1 MPSNLVSI
9 VVPVYNGERFLAE
22 ALNSVLNQ
30 TYQNWECII
39 VDDGSSDQSLEI
51 AMEFSKRF
59 PGKFRVLSQAN
70 SGQSSA
76 RNSGI
81 AEALGEFIA
90 FLDCDDVWHTDKL
103 ATQLDAFSLHDNL
116 ALSMTSY
123 AIVQHN
129 RPRRVVLLKN
139 LKSLERDWTRFKG
152 YGGGLES
159 VGMIKVGVI
168 EKLNFDES
176 LSTSSGLDL
185 FLRITKIGEIHL
197 TRKVLMEYRKYPGQW
212 HGDFS
217 ELRKNVDTIYQKHF
231 PQEMSSYLRDFERYE
246 RLVNLKSGI
255 SSFNFSLCAKVF
267 HITDFPYIAMRFVKY
282 LKSICAGLTVRS

>member
-1 MPSNLVSI
+1 MPSNLVSV

-39 VDDGSSDQSLEI
+39 VDDGSLDQSLEI
-51 AMEFSKRF
+51 AMEFSNRV
-59 PGKFRVLSQAN
+59 PEKFRVLSQEN
-70 SGQSSA
+70 SGQASA

-90 FLDCDDVWHTDKL
+90 FLDCDDVWHRDKL
-103 ATQLDAFSLHDNL
+103 ATQIDAFSLHNGL

-123 AIVQHN
+123 AIVQRS

-212 HGDFS
+212 HSDFS
-217 ELRKNVDTIYQKHF
+217 ELRKNVATIYQKHF
-231 PQEMSSYLRDFERYE
+231 PQELGSYLRDFERYE

-255 SSFNFSLCAKVF
+255 KSFNLSLCVRALR
-267 HITDFPYIAMRFVKY
+267 ITDISYIVMRFLKY
-282 LKSICAGLTVRS
+282 LKSVFVGLTARG